1 MRAAESHAARQQSQR
16 DLWWRESQALN
27 LARFEFVT
35 KRLTRLRVSAKFALF
50 PHMISRN
57 FSSSSARR
65 RILLV
70 DDNANGLAAR
80 KSVLEELGYSIVTC
94 TSGAD
99 ALEQF
104 ASPDPFD
111 LVVTDY
117 KMPRMDGLELIG
129 RLRKHTPGLP
139 IVLISGYV
147 DTLGMNEASTGADV
161 VIQKSANEVSHLIRS
176 VNRLLRRKSVK
187 AQAAPPKTKRK
198 SA

>member
-1 MRAAESHAARQQSQR
+1 
-16 DLWWRESQALN
+16 
-27 LARFEFVT
+27 
-35 KRLTRLRVSAKFALF
+35 
-50 PHMISRN
+50 MIPRN
-57 FSSSSARR
+57 SSSLSTRR

-80 KSVLEELGYSIVTC
+80 KSVLEELGYTIVTC
-94 TSGAD
+94 TSGSD

-104 ASPDPFD
+104 TIRDPFD

-161 VIQKSANEVSHLIRS
+161 VIQKSANEVSHLIRA
-176 VNRLLRRKSVK
+176 VNRLLRRKPVK
-187 AQAAPPKTKRK
+187 PQSAVNGRRK
-198 SA
+198 SAG